1 MNIYLYSVLNN
12 DGIVIKKMIATSRR
26 QCEDKIK
33 AIYTKEY
40 DVDDTLSFDAF
51 AEDLCDRYDILIG
64 EIRNIL
70 ISIISACTDMQMT
83 SY

>member
-1 MNIYLYSVLNN
+1 MNIYLYPLLDN
-12 DGIVIKKMIATSRR
+12 DGIVIKKMIATSRQ

-51 AEDLCDRYDILIG
+51 VEDLCDKYDILIG
-64 EIRNIL
+64 EIYEI
-70 ISIISACTDMQMT
+70 DEFM
-83 SY
+83 